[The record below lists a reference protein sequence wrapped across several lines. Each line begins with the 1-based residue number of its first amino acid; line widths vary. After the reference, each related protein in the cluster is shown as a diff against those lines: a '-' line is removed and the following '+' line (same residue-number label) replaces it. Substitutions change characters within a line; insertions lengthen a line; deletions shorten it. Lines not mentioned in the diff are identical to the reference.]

1 MQEQPIKQKIK
12 ERYSKIALTGTE
24 TCCAPTI
31 DFKNN
36 ASGSSCSCSPT
47 DSATVIG
54 YESNELESIPKASVL
69 GVGCG
74 APLHHAAA
82 RTATF
87 VGTST
92 VALLLKKFIQKKK
105 RC

>member
-12 ERYSKIALTGTE
+12 ERYGKSALTGTE
-24 TCCAPTI
+24 TCCASTI

-36 ASGSSCSCSPT
+36 GSDSSCCSPT

-74 APLHHAAA
+74 TPLHHAAA
-82 RTATF
+82 KEGETVVDLGSSRNRCIF
-87 VGTST
+87 VS
-92 VALLLKKFIQKKK
+92 Q
-105 RC
+105 